1 MPIEIIETRRL
12 YRQIA
17 DQLIRLIESG
27 EYTPGMRLPAERML
41 AEQLNVSRPSVREAL
56 IALEV
61 EGWVDIRGGT
71 GVFVVERN
79 AEPARQETSP
89 PAAPEPT
96 ADAIPALPAVGPI
109 ELLEARDMVE
119 PEVAALAA
127 RHASDEIVATLT
139 RIMGDM
145 VCCSS
150 TDPKHMDC
158 DHQFHAALAAATG
171 NAALVQVMETLWA
184 MRLAPLYVQLQNHF
198 HNEAIWQQ
206 AILEHREIF
215 EAVKKRDAKA
225 ARAAM
230 HRHVQNARKR
240 YVSNWQET

>member
-17 DQLIRLIESG
+17 DQIAGLITAG

-41 AEQLNVSRPSVREAL
+41 AEQLKVSRPSVREAL

-71 GVFVVERN
+71 GIFVS
-79 AEPARQETSP
+79 ETPPVASLQVSP
-89 PAAPEPT
+89 PAALP
-96 ADAIPALPAVGPI
+96 PASDLPAVGPI
-109 ELLEARDMVE
+109 ELLDARDMVE

-127 RHASDEIVATLT
+127 RHASDEAIVAFS

-150 TDPKHMDC
+150 TDPRHMEY
-158 DHQFHAALAAATG
+158 DHQFHSALAAATG

-184 MRLAPLYVQLQNHF
+184 MRLAPLYVRLQNHF
-198 HNEAIWQQ
+198 HNESIWQQ

-215 EAVKKRDAKA
+215 EAVKNRDPKS
-225 ARAAM
+225 ARTAM
-230 HRHVQNARKR
+230 HRHIQNARKR
-240 YVSNWQET
+240 YVSNWQEA

>member
-17 DQLIRLIESG
+17 DQIASLIASG
-27 EYTPGMRLPAERML
+27 EYTPGMRLPAERQL
-41 AEQLNVSRPSVREAL
+41 AEQLSVSRPSVREAL

-71 GVFVVERN
+71 GVFVRG
-79 AEPARQETSP
+79 RP
-89 PAAPEPT
+89 PATATEEAPPDIAEHKE
-96 ADAIPALPAVGPI
+96 LPPVGPI
-109 ELLEARDMVE
+109 ELLDARDMVE

-127 RHASDEIVATLT
+127 KNGSEETIGTLS
-139 RIMGDM
+139 RILGEM
-145 VCCSS
+145 VCCAS
-150 TDPKHMDC
+150 TDPRHMDL
-158 DHQFHAALAAATG
+158 DHQFHAALADATG
-171 NAALVQVMETLWA
+171 NGALVQVMETLWA

-198 HNEAIWQQ
+198 HNEAVWQQ
-206 AILEHREIF
+206 AILEHREIY
-215 EAVKKRDAKA
+215 EAVRNHDTKT

-240 YVSNWQET
+240 YISNWQES

>member
-17 DQLIRLIESG
+17 DQIIRLIESG
-27 EYTPGMRLPAERML
+27 EYRPGMRLPAERML

-71 GVFVVERN
+71 GVFVIERKN
-79 AEPARQETSP
+79 E
-89 PAAPEPT
+89 
-96 ADAIPALPAVGPI
+96 PALPEPVRTVPEAPDESSAVGPI
-109 ELLEARDMVE
+109 ELLDARDMVE

-127 RHASDEIVATLT
+127 RHATDEIISTLSG
-139 RIMGDM
+139 IMGDM

-158 DHQFHAALAAATG
+158 DHRFHSALAVATG

-184 MRLAPLYVQLQNHF
+184 MRLAPLYVRLQNHF

-215 EAVKKRDAKA
+215 EAIKNRDAKA
-225 ARAAM
+225 ARNAM

-240 YVSNWQET
+240 YVSNWRET